1 MTRPSRGEIDLM
13 QRQAVGGEVLSE
25 QAEAAARIDDH
36 QAAAVNC
43 HGLHGEV
50 IQGRR
55 LARAGGAEHQQMG
68 VLLAVGA
75 IERVKEEGRSP
86 PRFHSQKPGWP
97 VPRERP

>member
-1 MTRPSRGEIDLM
+1 M
-13 QRQAVGGEVLSE
+13 QRQAMGGEVLSE
-25 QAEAAARIDDH
+25 QAEASARIDDH

-43 HGLHGEV
+43 HRLHGEV

-75 IERVKEEGRSP
+75 IERIEEEGLAAT
-86 PRFHSQKPGWP
+86 
-97 VPRERP
+97 VPQPEAGMACAARAAIEG